1 MYAHSSA
8 ADLSATQLCRGAC
21 VAPVAV
27 GSGGR
32 SLSLPGPR
40 SFRSFSFCQARG
52 DTFWPA
58 ASRSAAQVTPHSY
71 PPFGYSV
78 TVGTYLQ
85 GGLQSVREGCVVEQ
99 PFPQYVSGEVPLPAG
114 AWARTS
120 VRCLSTRRSRRT
132 CPAGKP
138 ACTRG
143 RRGHFHARLH
153 IF

>member
-32 SLSLPGPR
+32 SLSLPSPR

-52 DTFWPA
+52 NTFWPA

-85 GGLQSVREGCVVEQ
+85 GGLQSVREGCVGGGDA
-99 PFPQYVSGEVPLPAG
+99 PLCRSLPARLSSLSHSTFQG
-114 AWARTS
+114 
-120 VRCLSTRRSRRT
+120 RCPSLQV
-132 CPAGKP
+132 
-138 ACTRG
+138 RG
-143 RRGHFHARLH
+143 RAPVSVV
-153 IF
+153 